1 MPGRSEDFMG
11 NNNSKPGNGKVLL
24 SCNDLWKIYKKERQ
38 DVPVCCNLN
47 FDIYE
52 NEFLCI
58 TGPTG
63 SGKSTILKMIAG
75 LEMPSMGSLTL
86 KGKPINGPGLD
97 RGMIFQEYSMLPW
110 RTVYEN
116 ILLGMEFQKESKK
129 TAREMAM
136 KYVNMVGLG
145 YAKDKYPWELSG
157 GMKRRTTL
165 AMVLVT
171 NPKILLMDSA
181 FNALD
186 AKTKMTMQMEIVDIW
201 KKENCTI
208 VFVTSELDEATKL
221 GDRIIVLNSRGEVS
235 KIVKNDLPRPRHGK
249 AAQDSKFL
257 RRFVELREELFSIL
271 KAGTFKNEVH

>member
-1 MPGRSEDFMG
+1 MG
-11 NNNSKPGNGKVLL
+11 SNNNKPGNGKVLL
-24 SCNDLWKIYKKERQ
+24 SCNDLWKIYQKDRE

-47 FDIYE
+47 FNIYE
-52 NEFLCI
+52 HEFLCI

-86 KGKPINGPGLD
+86 KGEPIMGPGLD

-116 ILLGMEFQKESKK
+116 ILLGMEFQKENKK
-129 TAREMAM
+129 TAKEMAM

-201 KKENCTI
+201 KKEKCTI
-208 VFVTSELDEATKL
+208 VFVTSELDEAAKL

-249 AAQDSKFL
+249 VAQDSKFL
-257 RRFVELREELFSIL
+257 RRFVELREELFLTL
-271 KAGTFKNEVH
+271 KAGTFKNEEQ